1 MHQLRA
7 LQVLF
12 KAAELDGLSGA
23 TAGQVIALQDT
34 SKSLLHPELQLGVRL
49 G

>member
-7 LQVLF
+7 LKILF

-23 TAGQVIALQDT
+23 TAGQAIALQDT
-34 SKSLLHPELQLGVRL
+34 SKSLHPERQLDVHL